1 VGAAISQISGE
12 YRDMVT
18 LSSDLTRDQ
27 VVERSIA
34 KATDIAIA
42 NGANPSSVKVIEKS
56 VDPVPY
62 VGEGGNVVVVYIK
75 VVGDLQQ
82 DCEEIPVTSKP
93 DSSATTISKLP
104 DQSLEKKDNPNWPY
118 ENEEVQ
124 KLDRQFGLPEPTIS
138 KNVELCIK
146 TLHLSNDLHISYKT
160 YSIFPK
166 HVYL

>member
-1 VGAAISQISGE
+1 MGAAISQISGE

-82 DCEEIPVTSKP
+82 DCEE
-93 DSSATTISKLP
+93 LP